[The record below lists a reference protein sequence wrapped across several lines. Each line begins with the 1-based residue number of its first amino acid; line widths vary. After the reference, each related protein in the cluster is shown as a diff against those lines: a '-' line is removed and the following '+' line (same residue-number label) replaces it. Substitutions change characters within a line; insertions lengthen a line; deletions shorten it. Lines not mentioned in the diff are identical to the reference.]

1 MQPRRVPVGCA
12 RRLIKGSMHSGARGS
27 FSARLPIVVR
37 VVVGGSLL
45 IQVLSA
51 AVARAQPLPPPPVT
65 AAPAPAAPSAL
76 PAAEIRGV
84 WLTSNDMAV
93 LRDQGR
99 LQATIDQLSALNF
112 NTLYPVVWNSGFAYY
127 PSAVTRR
134 RGTQSFTY
142 LGLQGQDLLAD
153 ISARARQRGLL
164 VIPWFEFGFMA
175 PPSSELVALNPQW
188 LTRKRDGGTTS
199 ITAAGEVVWLNPF
212 HPDVQAFITELVLEI
227 IGNYDVDGIQFDDHM
242 VLPSA
247 FGYDP
252 FTVALYRKETKK
264 DPPANHQDPVWVKW
278 RAAKITAFMTRL
290 AQAVRER
297 KPNAIISISP
307 NYYDHAYRLQLQD
320 WLTWMRRRIVDEVIV
335 QLYRPDLAS
344 FVSQL
349 ERPELAESQ
358 KLIPTAIGIMA
369 GQRSSPVP
377 LERIESQTLAARQR
391 GIGAVFFYLES
402 LWRLAP
408 EPAQVRL
415 DGFAALFP
423 TPAPRRQP

>member
-1 MQPRRVPVGCA
+1 MGCA

>member
-1 MQPRRVPVGCA
+1 
-12 RRLIKGSMHSGARGS
+12 
-27 FSARLPIVVR
+27 
-37 VVVGGSLL
+37 
-45 IQVLSA
+45 
-51 AVARAQPLPPPPVT
+51 VT
-65 AAPAPAAPSAL
+65 AAPAPAVPSAL

-93 LRDQGR
+93 LRDQSR

-134 RGTQSFTY
+134 RGVQSFTY

-175 PPSSELVALNPQW
+175 PPSAELVAKNPQW
-188 LTRKRDGGTTS
+188 LTRQRDGSTTS

-212 HPDVQAFITELVLEI
+212 HPEVQAFITELVLEI

-264 DPPANHQDPVWVKW
+264 DPPANHQDPAWVKW
-278 RAAKITAFMTRL
+278 RAAKITAFMAQL

-320 WLTWMRRRIVDEVIV
+320 WLTWVRRRIVDEVVV

-358 KLIPTAIGIMA
+358 KLIPTAVGIMA

-377 LERIESQTLAARQR
+377 LERIEAQTGAARSR

-415 DGFAALFP
+415 DGFGALFP

>member
-1 MQPRRVPVGCA
+1 MQPRRVPVGRA
-12 RRLIKGSMHSGARGS
+12 LHPIQVSKRSGARGR
-27 FSARLPIVVR
+27 FSARLTTIGSLVL
-37 VVVGGSLL
+37 GGSLL
-45 IQVLSA
+45 LQALSP

-65 AAPAPAAPSAL
+65 AAPAPAAPS
-76 PAAEIRGV
+76 PRSAAEIRGV
-84 WLTSNDMAV
+84 WLTSNDMTV
-93 LRDQGR
+93 LRDQSR

-188 LTRKRDGGTTS
+188 LTRRRDGGTTS

-212 HPDVQAFITELVLEI
+212 HPEVQAFITELVLEI

-242 VLPSA
+242 ILPSA

-264 DPPANHQDPVWVKW
+264 DPPANHQDPAWVKW
-278 RAAKITAFMTRL
+278 RAAKLTAFMARL

-307 NYYDHAYRLQLQD
+307 NYYDYAYRLQLQD
-320 WLTWMRRRIVDEVIV
+320 WLTWVRRRIVDEVIV

-377 LERIESQTLAARQR
+377 LERIEAQTRAARER
-391 GIGAVFFYLES
+391 GIGSVFFYLES

-415 DGFAALFP
+415 DGFGALFP

>member
-1 MQPRRVPVGCA
+1 MGRCCGLV
-12 RRLIKGSMHSGARGS
+12 L
-27 FSARLPIVVR
+27 
-37 VVVGGSLL
+37 GSLL
-45 IQVLSA
+45 LLPSA
-51 AVARAQPLPPPPVT
+51 LVPASRAQDWLPPLPAPPPPT
-65 AAPAPAAPSAL
+65 GPAPEAPPPPG
-76 PAAEIRGV
+76 PAPLTRAEIRGV

-99 LQATIDQLSALNF
+99 LQATIDQLSALHF

-127 PSAVTRR
+127 PSAVTQR
-134 RGTQSFTY
+134 RGIQSFTY

-153 ISARARQRGLL
+153 ISARARQSGLL

-175 PPSSELVALNPQW
+175 PPSSELVAKNPAW

-227 IGNYDVDGIQFDDHM
+227 VGSYDVDGIQFDDHM
-242 VLPSA
+242 VLPRD

-252 FTVALYRKETKK
+252 FTVALYRKEAKK
-264 DPPANHQDPVWVKW
+264 DPPANPQDPAWVTW
-278 RAAKITAFMTRL
+278 RAGKITAFMARL
-290 AQAVRER
+290 RQAVRER
-297 KPNAIISISP
+297 KPNAIVSISP
-307 NYYDHAYRLQLQD
+307 NYYDFAYRLQLQD
-320 WLTWMRRRIVDEVIV
+320 WLTWVRRGIVDEVVV

-344 FVSQL
+344 FESQL

-358 KLIPTAIGIMA
+358 RLIPTAIGIMA

-377 LERIESQTLAARQR
+377 LERIEAQTRAARGR
-391 GIGAVFFYLES
+391 GIGAVYFYLES

-408 EPAQVRL
+408 EPAPVRL
-415 DGFAALFP
+415 DGFRELFP